1 MNIKEALA
9 HPRVEYARKNLWGSG
24 TTTVP
29 EQFGEALAK
38 LSEDDRQL
46 VHVLFAAATTSCP
59 VPVSLIENQK
69 YGPNYLEERYT
80 SVSFWFCYLKEG
92 VLKNTSFGE
101 SVDLTRLG
109 GRGPAK
115 DEGWIPV
122 GRESCLVG
130 PSTYEG
136 HVLSR
141 QIIDIINYS
150 KKYELDVAEYTLCAL
165 DVIIITATPPSEP
178 IRAVASLAIF
188 MHELGFG
195 REHLQDRLFD
205 AGYRDETP
213 EGYWRPIFKHLNIML
228 PEGLQFHD

>member
-9 HPRVEYARKNLWGSG
+9 HPLVEYARKNLWGSG

-46 VHVLFAAATTSCP
+46 VRVLFTAATVSCP
-59 VPVSLIENQK
+59 VPLSLAENPK
-69 YGPNYLEERYT
+69 YGPDYLEVRYA
-80 SVSFWFCYLKEG
+80 SVDFWYRYLKEG
-92 VLKNTSFGE
+92 ILKNTSFGE
-101 SVDLTRLG
+101 SVDLAHLG

-115 DEGWIPV
+115 DEGWIPA
-122 GRESCLVG
+122 GRESCLSG

-141 QIIDIINYS
+141 QIIDTINYS
-150 KKYELDVAEYTLCAL
+150 KKYELDVAEYALCAL
-165 DVIIITATPPSEP
+165 DVIAATPGEP
-178 IRAVASLAIF
+178 IRAVASLAIY